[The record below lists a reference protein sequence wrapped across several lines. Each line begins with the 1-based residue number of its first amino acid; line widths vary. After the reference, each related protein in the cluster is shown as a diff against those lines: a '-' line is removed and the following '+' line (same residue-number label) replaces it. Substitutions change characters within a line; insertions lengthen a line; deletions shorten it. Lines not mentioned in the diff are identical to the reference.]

1 MPTTDFFSGP
11 GFEPED
17 VPVKKTSPAQQ
28 PVEKQP
34 ADDEPFAGMQ
44 KLDFDFLGGDD
55 PAVPGETDPGDP
67 FDDFS
72 FQRPAAP
79 ARPAQPA
86 RPAPFVFDEEPAP
99 APFSGVP
106 ETRITPAA
114 SASLGGTDDA
124 PVRPVSPAQAA
135 PKAAP
140 FVFDFDDAPV
150 ERPASRTAASAAPS
164 GEAAFDFSIP
174 EEKPAPAPA
183 ATPLDGYAP
192 LSLDFLDDA
201 EPIAAVPPAAPAAVK
216 PVEPPRP
223 AQPAPKAAPFVFD
236 FDDAPVERPAS
247 RTAASAVPS
256 GEAAFD
262 FGILEEKPARPA
274 PASAAAPL
282 DGYTPLP
289 LDILDDAEPVAAVPP
304 AAPAAVKPAEP
315 PRPAQPAP
323 KAAPFVF
330 DFDDAPVERPA
341 SRTAASAV
349 PSGEAAFDFGILEEK
364 PARPAPASA
373 AAPLDGYTPLP
384 RDILD
389 DAKPVAA
396 VPPAAPAAVKPAE
409 PPRSA
414 EPVPK
419 AAPFVFDFDDA
430 PVERPASR
438 PGQPGS
444 TASPLYSAADA
455 PTVAFTPAALQ
466 ADAPTTAFTPVKS
479 DAPAPAAAPQ
489 PAPPKMAAQPAP
501 AARAAR
507 MAKEKDI
514 GAAVFSALV
523 ADDDVPPAPA
533 VPPASGGEELR
544 PSGWPAATPRPAN
557 APRTPRPINWHAPV
571 SPTQRPA
578 PPPAQAPQPPA
589 AETPLDFDF
598 EGAQPFD
605 LFDDVPQSGYTAPQE
620 TDQAFPDLYD
630 RDPEEAEP
638 APRAPQRRTRTGG
651 GSGSGGGRPP
661 RRSTGTARR
670 GIPNKTIFAWAG
682 IVLIALL
689 IILYFVFFGG
699 KDGDVAPGISGSVPS
714 STSQPADSTPP
725 DASSAAPVETI
736 PRDEWYM
743 VLANRSSVL
752 PGDFTVAETA
762 TVGEAVIDARIAEAL
777 RQRVNDAAAA
787 GVKLKPTNGYRSI
800 ARQQELWDA
809 RVKTL
814 MEGGLSQADAETKAI
829 DYTSAPGTSDHNTG
843 LGLDIVS
850 EDHPAKDAGFA
861 ETAAAQWLAEHAAD
875 YGFILR
881 YPSDKTEATGMD
893 YEPWHYRYVGSEQA
907 HKIKES
913 GLCLEE
919 YLAQ

>member
-79 ARPAQPA
+79 AGPAQPA

-164 GEAAFDFSIP
+164 GEAVFDFGIP

-183 ATPLDGYAP
+183 AAPLDGYAP

-289 LDILDDAEPVAAVPP
+289 L
-304 AAPAAVKPAEP
+304 
-315 PRPAQPAP
+315 
-323 KAAPFVF
+323 
-330 DFDDAPVERPA
+330 
-341 SRTAASAV
+341 
-349 PSGEAAFDFGILEEK
+349 
-364 PARPAPASA
+364 
-373 AAPLDGYTPLP
+373 
-384 RDILD
+384 DILD

-571 SPTQRPA
+571 SPAQRPAPAPARPA

-630 RDPEEAEP
+630 QDPEEAEP

-699 KDGDVAPGISGSVPS
+699 KDGDVAPGTSGSVPS

-777 RQRVNDAAAA
+777 RQMVNDAAAA

>member
-79 ARPAQPA
+79 AGPAQPA

-164 GEAAFDFSIP
+164 GEAAFDFGIP

-183 ATPLDGYAP
+183 AAPLDGYAP

-315 PRPAQPAP
+315 PR
-323 KAAPFVF
+323 
-330 DFDDAPVERPA
+330 
-341 SRTAASAV
+341 
-349 PSGEAAFDFGILEEK
+349 
-364 PARPAPASA
+364 
-373 AAPLDGYTPLP
+373 
-384 RDILD
+384 
-389 DAKPVAA
+389 
-396 VPPAAPAAVKPAE
+396 
-409 PPRSA
+409 SA

-466 ADAPTTAFTPVKS
+466 ADAPTTAFTPVKP

-571 SPTQRPA
+571 SPAQRPAPAPARPA

-620 TDQAFPDLYD
+620 ADPAFPDLYD

-777 RQRVNDAAAA
+777 RQMVNDAAAT

>member
-114 SASLGGTDDA
+114 SAFLGGTDDA

-164 GEAAFDFSIP
+164 EEAVFDFGIP

-183 ATPLDGYAP
+183 AAPLDGYAP

-289 LDILDDAEPVAAVPP
+289 LDILDDA
-304 AAPAAVKPAEP
+304 
-315 PRPAQPAP
+315 
-323 KAAPFVF
+323 
-330 DFDDAPVERPA
+330 
-341 SRTAASAV
+341 
-349 PSGEAAFDFGILEEK
+349 
-364 PARPAPASA
+364 
-373 AAPLDGYTPLP
+373 
-384 RDILD
+384 
-389 DAKPVAA
+389 KPVAA

-466 ADAPTTAFTPVKS
+466 ADAPTTAFTPVKP

-578 PPPAQAPQPPA
+578 PAPARPAPPPAQEPQPPA

-620 TDQAFPDLYD
+620 ADPAFPDLYD
-630 RDPEEAEP
+630 RDPEETEP

-699 KDGDVAPGISGSVPS
+699 KDGDVAPGTSGSVPS

-762 TVGEAVIDARIAEAL
+762 TVGEAVVDARIAEAL
-777 RQRVNDAAAA
+777 RQMVNDAAAT

>member
-79 ARPAQPA
+79 AGPAQPA

-150 ERPASRTAASAAPS
+150 ERPASRTAASAAPF
-164 GEAAFDFSIP
+164 GEAAFDFGIP
-174 EEKPAPAPA
+174 EEKPVPAPA
-183 ATPLDGYAP
+183 AAPLDGYAP

-289 LDILDDAEPVAAVPP
+289 L
-304 AAPAAVKPAEP
+304 
-315 PRPAQPAP
+315 
-323 KAAPFVF
+323 
-330 DFDDAPVERPA
+330 
-341 SRTAASAV
+341 
-349 PSGEAAFDFGILEEK
+349 
-364 PARPAPASA
+364 
-373 AAPLDGYTPLP
+373 
-384 RDILD
+384 DILD

-571 SPTQRPA
+571 SPAQRPAPAPARPA
-578 PPPAQAPQPPA
+578 PPPAQEPQPPA

-620 TDQAFPDLYD
+620 ADPAFPDLYD
-630 RDPEEAEP
+630 RDPEETEP

-762 TVGEAVIDARIAEAL
+762 TVGEAVVDARIAEAL
-777 RQRVNDAAAA
+777 RQMVNDAAAT

-919 YLAQ
+919 YLA

>member
-79 ARPAQPA
+79 AGPAQPA

-164 GEAAFDFSIP
+164 GEAVFDFGIL

-183 ATPLDGYAP
+183 AAPLDGYAP

-289 LDILDDAEPVAAVPP
+289 LDILDDA
-304 AAPAAVKPAEP
+304 
-315 PRPAQPAP
+315 
-323 KAAPFVF
+323 
-330 DFDDAPVERPA
+330 
-341 SRTAASAV
+341 
-349 PSGEAAFDFGILEEK
+349 
-364 PARPAPASA
+364 
-373 AAPLDGYTPLP
+373 
-384 RDILD
+384 
-389 DAKPVAA
+389 KPVAA

-466 ADAPTTAFTPVKS
+466 ADAPTTAFTPVKP

-571 SPTQRPA
+571 SPAQRPAPAPARPA

-630 RDPEEAEP
+630 QDPEEAEP

-699 KDGDVAPGISGSVPS
+699 KDGDVAPGTSGSVPS

-762 TVGEAVIDARIAEAL
+762 TVGEAVVDARIAEAL
-777 RQRVNDAAAA
+777 RQMVNDAAA

>member
-1 MPTTDFFSGP
+1 VPTTDFFSGP

-79 ARPAQPA
+79 AGPAQPA

-164 GEAAFDFSIP
+164 GEAVFDFGIL

-183 ATPLDGYAP
+183 AAPLDGYAP

-289 LDILDDAEPVAAVPP
+289 LDILDDA
-304 AAPAAVKPAEP
+304 
-315 PRPAQPAP
+315 
-323 KAAPFVF
+323 
-330 DFDDAPVERPA
+330 
-341 SRTAASAV
+341 
-349 PSGEAAFDFGILEEK
+349 
-364 PARPAPASA
+364 
-373 AAPLDGYTPLP
+373 
-384 RDILD
+384 
-389 DAKPVAA
+389 KPVAA

-466 ADAPTTAFTPVKS
+466 ADAPTTAFTPVKP

-571 SPTQRPA
+571 SPAQRPAPAPARPA

-630 RDPEEAEP
+630 QDPEEAEP

-699 KDGDVAPGISGSVPS
+699 KDGDVAPGTSGSVPS

-762 TVGEAVIDARIAEAL
+762 TVGEAVVDARIAEAL
-777 RQRVNDAAAA
+777 RQMVNDAAAA

>member
-164 GEAAFDFSIP
+164 EEAVFDFGIP

-183 ATPLDGYAP
+183 AAPLDGYAP

-289 LDILDDAEPVAAVPP
+289 LDILDDA
-304 AAPAAVKPAEP
+304 
-315 PRPAQPAP
+315 
-323 KAAPFVF
+323 
-330 DFDDAPVERPA
+330 
-341 SRTAASAV
+341 
-349 PSGEAAFDFGILEEK
+349 
-364 PARPAPASA
+364 
-373 AAPLDGYTPLP
+373 
-384 RDILD
+384 
-389 DAKPVAA
+389 KPVAA

-419 AAPFVFDFDDA
+419 AVPFVFDFDDA

-438 PGQPGS
+438 LGQPGS

-466 ADAPTTAFTPVKS
+466 ADAPTTAFTPVKP

-571 SPTQRPA
+571 SPAQRPAPAPARPA
-578 PPPAQAPQPPA
+578 PPPAQEPQPPA

-620 TDQAFPDLYD
+620 ADPAFPDLYD

-762 TVGEAVIDARIAEAL
+762 TVGEAVVDARIAEAL
-777 RQRVNDAAAA
+777 RQMVNDAAAA

>member
-79 ARPAQPA
+79 AGPAQPA

-150 ERPASRTAASAAPS
+150 ERPASRTAASAVPS
-164 GEAAFDFSIP
+164 GEAVFDFGIL

-183 ATPLDGYAP
+183 AAPLDGYAP

-289 LDILDDAEPVAAVPP
+289 L
-304 AAPAAVKPAEP
+304 
-315 PRPAQPAP
+315 
-323 KAAPFVF
+323 
-330 DFDDAPVERPA
+330 
-341 SRTAASAV
+341 
-349 PSGEAAFDFGILEEK
+349 
-364 PARPAPASA
+364 
-373 AAPLDGYTPLP
+373 
-384 RDILD
+384 DILD

-571 SPTQRPA
+571 SPAQRPAPAPARPA

-630 RDPEEAEP
+630 QDPEEAEP

-762 TVGEAVIDARIAEAL
+762 TVGEAVVDARIAEAL
-777 RQRVNDAAAA
+777 RQMVNDAAAT

>member
-79 ARPAQPA
+79 AGPAQPA

-164 GEAAFDFSIP
+164 GEAVFDFGIL

-289 LDILDDAEPVAAVPP
+289 L
-304 AAPAAVKPAEP
+304 
-315 PRPAQPAP
+315 
-323 KAAPFVF
+323 
-330 DFDDAPVERPA
+330 
-341 SRTAASAV
+341 
-349 PSGEAAFDFGILEEK
+349 
-364 PARPAPASA
+364 
-373 AAPLDGYTPLP
+373 
-384 RDILD
+384 DILD

-571 SPTQRPA
+571 SPAQRPAPAPARPA

-699 KDGDVAPGISGSVPS
+699 KDGDVAPGTSGSVPS

-762 TVGEAVIDARIAEAL
+762 TVGEAVVDARIAEAL
-777 RQRVNDAAAA
+777 RQMVNDAAAA

>member
-1 MPTTDFFSGP
+1 VPTTDFFSGP

-79 ARPAQPA
+79 AGPAQPA

-164 GEAAFDFSIP
+164 GEAAFDFGIP

-183 ATPLDGYAP
+183 AAPLDGYAP

-289 LDILDDAEPVAAVPP
+289 LDILDDA
-304 AAPAAVKPAEP
+304 
-315 PRPAQPAP
+315 
-323 KAAPFVF
+323 
-330 DFDDAPVERPA
+330 
-341 SRTAASAV
+341 
-349 PSGEAAFDFGILEEK
+349 
-364 PARPAPASA
+364 
-373 AAPLDGYTPLP
+373 
-384 RDILD
+384 
-389 DAKPVAA
+389 KPVAA

-466 ADAPTTAFTPVKS
+466 ADAPTTAFTPVKP
-479 DAPAPAAAPQ
+479 DAPAPAVAPQ

-571 SPTQRPA
+571 SPAQRPAPAPARPA

-762 TVGEAVIDARIAEAL
+762 TVGEAVVDARIAEAL
-777 RQRVNDAAAA
+777 RQMVNDAAAT

>member
-79 ARPAQPA
+79 AGPAQPA

-150 ERPASRTAASAAPS
+150 EHPASRTAASAAPS
-164 GEAAFDFSIP
+164 GEAVFDFGIP

-183 ATPLDGYAP
+183 AAPLDGYAP

-289 LDILDDAEPVAAVPP
+289 LDILDDA
-304 AAPAAVKPAEP
+304 
-315 PRPAQPAP
+315 
-323 KAAPFVF
+323 
-330 DFDDAPVERPA
+330 
-341 SRTAASAV
+341 
-349 PSGEAAFDFGILEEK
+349 
-364 PARPAPASA
+364 
-373 AAPLDGYTPLP
+373 
-384 RDILD
+384 
-389 DAKPVAA
+389 KPVAA

-466 ADAPTTAFTPVKS
+466 ADAPTTAFTPVKP

-578 PPPAQAPQPPA
+578 PAPARPAPPPAQEPQPPA

-620 TDQAFPDLYD
+620 ADPAFPDLYD

-762 TVGEAVIDARIAEAL
+762 TVGEAVVDARIAEAL
-777 RQRVNDAAAA
+777 RQMVNDAAAA

>member
-164 GEAAFDFSIP
+164 GEAAFDFGIP

-183 ATPLDGYAP
+183 AAPLDGYAP

-289 LDILDDAEPVAAVPP
+289 LDILDDA
-304 AAPAAVKPAEP
+304 
-315 PRPAQPAP
+315 
-323 KAAPFVF
+323 
-330 DFDDAPVERPA
+330 
-341 SRTAASAV
+341 
-349 PSGEAAFDFGILEEK
+349 
-364 PARPAPASA
+364 
-373 AAPLDGYTPLP
+373 
-384 RDILD
+384 
-389 DAKPVAA
+389 KPVAA

-438 PGQPGS
+438 LGQPGS

-466 ADAPTTAFTPVKS
+466 ADAPTTAFTPVKP

-571 SPTQRPA
+571 SPAQRPAPAPARPA

-699 KDGDVAPGISGSVPS
+699 KDGDVAPGTSGSVPS

-762 TVGEAVIDARIAEAL
+762 TVGEAVVDARIAEAL
-777 RQRVNDAAAA
+777 RQMVNDAAAA

>member
-79 ARPAQPA
+79 AGPAQPA

-164 GEAAFDFSIP
+164 GEAVFDFGIL

-289 LDILDDAEPVAAVPP
+289 LDILDDA
-304 AAPAAVKPAEP
+304 
-315 PRPAQPAP
+315 
-323 KAAPFVF
+323 
-330 DFDDAPVERPA
+330 
-341 SRTAASAV
+341 
-349 PSGEAAFDFGILEEK
+349 
-364 PARPAPASA
+364 
-373 AAPLDGYTPLP
+373 
-384 RDILD
+384 
-389 DAKPVAA
+389 KPVAA

-466 ADAPTTAFTPVKS
+466 ADAPTTAFTPVKP

-571 SPTQRPA
+571 SPAQRPAPAPARPA
-578 PPPAQAPQPPA
+578 PPPAQEPQPPA

-630 RDPEEAEP
+630 QDPEEAEP

-699 KDGDVAPGISGSVPS
+699 KDGDVAPGTSGSVPS

-762 TVGEAVIDARIAEAL
+762 TVGEAVVDARIAEAL
-777 RQRVNDAAAA
+777 RQMVNDAAAA

>member
-164 GEAAFDFSIP
+164 GEAVFDFGIP

-289 LDILDDAEPVAAVPP
+289 L
-304 AAPAAVKPAEP
+304 
-315 PRPAQPAP
+315 
-323 KAAPFVF
+323 
-330 DFDDAPVERPA
+330 
-341 SRTAASAV
+341 
-349 PSGEAAFDFGILEEK
+349 
-364 PARPAPASA
+364 
-373 AAPLDGYTPLP
+373 
-384 RDILD
+384 DILD

-578 PPPAQAPQPPA
+578 PAPARPAPPPAQEPQPPA

-620 TDQAFPDLYD
+620 ADPAFPDLYD
-630 RDPEEAEP
+630 RDPEETEP

-762 TVGEAVIDARIAEAL
+762 TVGEAVVDARIAEAL
-777 RQRVNDAAAA
+777 RQMVNDAAAT

>member
-164 GEAAFDFSIP
+164 GEAVFDFGIP

-289 LDILDDAEPVAAVPP
+289 L
-304 AAPAAVKPAEP
+304 
-315 PRPAQPAP
+315 
-323 KAAPFVF
+323 
-330 DFDDAPVERPA
+330 
-341 SRTAASAV
+341 
-349 PSGEAAFDFGILEEK
+349 
-364 PARPAPASA
+364 
-373 AAPLDGYTPLP
+373 
-384 RDILD
+384 DILD

-571 SPTQRPA
+571 SPAQRPAPAPARPA

-638 APRAPQRRTRTGG
+638 ASRAPQRRTRTGG

-762 TVGEAVIDARIAEAL
+762 TVGEAVVDARIAEAL
-777 RQRVNDAAAA
+777 RQMVNDAAAA

>member
-164 GEAAFDFSIP
+164 GEAVFDFGIP

-183 ATPLDGYAP
+183 AAPLDGYAP

-289 LDILDDAEPVAAVPP
+289 LDILDDA
-304 AAPAAVKPAEP
+304 
-315 PRPAQPAP
+315 
-323 KAAPFVF
+323 
-330 DFDDAPVERPA
+330 
-341 SRTAASAV
+341 
-349 PSGEAAFDFGILEEK
+349 
-364 PARPAPASA
+364 
-373 AAPLDGYTPLP
+373 
-384 RDILD
+384 
-389 DAKPVAA
+389 KPVAA

-430 PVERPASR
+430 PVECPASR

-466 ADAPTTAFTPVKS
+466 ADAPTTAFTPVKP

-571 SPTQRPA
+571 SPAQRPAPAPARPA

-699 KDGDVAPGISGSVPS
+699 KDGDVAPGTSGSVPS

-762 TVGEAVIDARIAEAL
+762 TVGEAVVDARIAEAL
-777 RQRVNDAAAA
+777 RQMVNDAAAA

>member
-79 ARPAQPA
+79 AGPAQPA

-164 GEAAFDFSIP
+164 GEAAFDFGIP

-183 ATPLDGYAP
+183 AAPLDGYAP

-289 LDILDDAEPVAAVPP
+289 LDILDDA
-304 AAPAAVKPAEP
+304 
-315 PRPAQPAP
+315 
-323 KAAPFVF
+323 
-330 DFDDAPVERPA
+330 
-341 SRTAASAV
+341 
-349 PSGEAAFDFGILEEK
+349 
-364 PARPAPASA
+364 
-373 AAPLDGYTPLP
+373 
-384 RDILD
+384 
-389 DAKPVAA
+389 KPVAA

-466 ADAPTTAFTPVKS
+466 ADAPTTAFTPVKP

-571 SPTQRPA
+571 SPAQRPAPAPARPA

-699 KDGDVAPGISGSVPS
+699 KDGDVAPGTSGSVPS

-762 TVGEAVIDARIAEAL
+762 TVGEAVVDARIAEAL
-777 RQRVNDAAAA
+777 RQMVNDAAAA

>member
-79 ARPAQPA
+79 AGPAQPA

-164 GEAAFDFSIP
+164 GEAVFDFGIL

-289 LDILDDAEPVAAVPP
+289 LDILDDA
-304 AAPAAVKPAEP
+304 
-315 PRPAQPAP
+315 
-323 KAAPFVF
+323 
-330 DFDDAPVERPA
+330 
-341 SRTAASAV
+341 
-349 PSGEAAFDFGILEEK
+349 
-364 PARPAPASA
+364 
-373 AAPLDGYTPLP
+373 
-384 RDILD
+384 
-389 DAKPVAA
+389 KPVAA

-466 ADAPTTAFTPVKS
+466 ADAPTTAFTPVKP

-571 SPTQRPA
+571 SPAQRPAPAPARPA

-699 KDGDVAPGISGSVPS
+699 KDGDVAPGTSGSVPS

-762 TVGEAVIDARIAEAL
+762 TVGEAVVDARIAEAL
-777 RQRVNDAAAA
+777 RQMVNDAAAA

-913 GLCLEE
+913 GLCFEE

>member
-79 ARPAQPA
+79 AGPAQPA

-164 GEAAFDFSIP
+164 GEAVFDFGIP

-289 LDILDDAEPVAAVPP
+289 L
-304 AAPAAVKPAEP
+304 
-315 PRPAQPAP
+315 
-323 KAAPFVF
+323 
-330 DFDDAPVERPA
+330 
-341 SRTAASAV
+341 
-349 PSGEAAFDFGILEEK
+349 
-364 PARPAPASA
+364 
-373 AAPLDGYTPLP
+373 
-384 RDILD
+384 DILD

-578 PPPAQAPQPPA
+578 PAPARPAPPPAQEPQPPA

-630 RDPEEAEP
+630 RDPEETEP

-699 KDGDVAPGISGSVPS
+699 KDGDVAPGTSGSVPS

-762 TVGEAVIDARIAEAL
+762 TVGEAVVDARIAEAL
-777 RQRVNDAAAA
+777 RQMVNDAAAA

-814 MEGGLSQADAETKAI
+814 MESGLSQADAETKAI

>member
-79 ARPAQPA
+79 AGPAQPA

-164 GEAAFDFSIP
+164 GEAAFDFGIP
-174 EEKPAPAPA
+174 EEKPVPAPA
-183 ATPLDGYAP
+183 AAPLDGYAP

-289 LDILDDAEPVAAVPP
+289 LDILDDAE
-304 AAPAAVKPAEP
+304 
-315 PRPAQPAP
+315 
-323 KAAPFVF
+323 
-330 DFDDAPVERPA
+330 
-341 SRTAASAV
+341 
-349 PSGEAAFDFGILEEK
+349 
-364 PARPAPASA
+364 
-373 AAPLDGYTPLP
+373 
-384 RDILD
+384 
-389 DAKPVAA
+389 PVAA

-571 SPTQRPA
+571 SPAQRPAPAPARPA

-630 RDPEEAEP
+630 QDPEEAEP
-638 APRAPQRRTRTGG
+638 ASRAPQRRTRTGG

-699 KDGDVAPGISGSVPS
+699 KDGDVAPGTSGSVPS

-777 RQRVNDAAAA
+777 RQMVNDAAAT

>member
-79 ARPAQPA
+79 AGPAQPA
-86 RPAPFVFDEEPAP
+86 RPAPVVFDEEPAP

-164 GEAAFDFSIP
+164 GEAVFDFGIL

-289 LDILDDAEPVAAVPP
+289 LDILDDA
-304 AAPAAVKPAEP
+304 
-315 PRPAQPAP
+315 
-323 KAAPFVF
+323 
-330 DFDDAPVERPA
+330 
-341 SRTAASAV
+341 
-349 PSGEAAFDFGILEEK
+349 
-364 PARPAPASA
+364 
-373 AAPLDGYTPLP
+373 
-384 RDILD
+384 
-389 DAKPVAA
+389 KPVAA

-466 ADAPTTAFTPVKS
+466 ADAPTTAFTPVKP

-571 SPTQRPA
+571 SPAQRPAPAPARPA

-699 KDGDVAPGISGSVPS
+699 KDGDVAPGTSGSVPS

-762 TVGEAVIDARIAEAL
+762 TVGEAVVDARIAEAL
-777 RQRVNDAAAA
+777 RQMVNDAAAA

>member
-34 ADDEPFAGMQ
+34 ADNEPFAGMQ

-79 ARPAQPA
+79 AGPAQPA

-164 GEAAFDFSIP
+164 GEAAFDFGIP

-183 ATPLDGYAP
+183 AAPLDGYAP

-289 LDILDDAEPVAAVPP
+289 LDILDDA
-304 AAPAAVKPAEP
+304 
-315 PRPAQPAP
+315 
-323 KAAPFVF
+323 
-330 DFDDAPVERPA
+330 
-341 SRTAASAV
+341 
-349 PSGEAAFDFGILEEK
+349 
-364 PARPAPASA
+364 
-373 AAPLDGYTPLP
+373 
-384 RDILD
+384 
-389 DAKPVAA
+389 KPVAA

-466 ADAPTTAFTPVKS
+466 ADAPTTAFTPVKP

-489 PAPPKMAAQPAP
+489 PAPPKMVAQPAP

-571 SPTQRPA
+571 SPAQRPAPAPARPA
-578 PPPAQAPQPPA
+578 PPPAQEPQPPA

-638 APRAPQRRTRTGG
+638 ASRAPQRRTRTGG

-699 KDGDVAPGISGSVPS
+699 KDGDVAPGTSGSVPS

-762 TVGEAVIDARIAEAL
+762 TVGEAVVDARIAEAL
-777 RQRVNDAAAA
+777 RQMVNDAAAT

>member
-79 ARPAQPA
+79 AGPAQPA

-99 APFSGVP
+99 TPFSGVP

-164 GEAAFDFSIP
+164 EEAVFDFGIP

-183 ATPLDGYAP
+183 AAPLDGYAP

-289 LDILDDAEPVAAVPP
+289 LDILDDA
-304 AAPAAVKPAEP
+304 KP
-315 PRPAQPAP
+315 
-323 KAAPFVF
+323 
-330 DFDDAPVERPA
+330 D
-341 SRTAASAV
+341 
-349 PSGEAAFDFGILEEK
+349 
-364 PARPAPASA
+364 
-373 AAPLDGYTPLP
+373 
-384 RDILD
+384 
-389 DAKPVAA
+389 AA

-466 ADAPTTAFTPVKS
+466 ADAPTTAFTPVKP

-571 SPTQRPA
+571 SPAQRPAPAPARPA

-699 KDGDVAPGISGSVPS
+699 KDGDVAPGTSGSVPS

-762 TVGEAVIDARIAEAL
+762 TVGEAVVDARIAETL
-777 RQRVNDAAAA
+777 RQMVNDAAAA

-814 MEGGLSQADAETKAI
+814 MESGLSQADAETKAI

>member
-79 ARPAQPA
+79 AGPAQPA

-164 GEAAFDFSIP
+164 EEAVFDFGIP

-183 ATPLDGYAP
+183 AAPLDGYAP

-289 LDILDDAEPVAAVPP
+289 LDILDDA
-304 AAPAAVKPAEP
+304 
-315 PRPAQPAP
+315 
-323 KAAPFVF
+323 
-330 DFDDAPVERPA
+330 
-341 SRTAASAV
+341 
-349 PSGEAAFDFGILEEK
+349 
-364 PARPAPASA
+364 
-373 AAPLDGYTPLP
+373 
-384 RDILD
+384 
-389 DAKPVAA
+389 KPVAA

-455 PTVAFTPAALQ
+455 PMVAFTPAALQ
-466 ADAPTTAFTPVKS
+466 ADAPTTAFTPVKP

-571 SPTQRPA
+571 SPAQRPAPAPARPA

-638 APRAPQRRTRTGG
+638 ASRAPQRRTRTGG

-699 KDGDVAPGISGSVPS
+699 KDGDVAPGTSGSVPS

-762 TVGEAVIDARIAEAL
+762 TVGEAVVDARIAEAL
-777 RQRVNDAAAA
+777 RQMVNDAAAA

>member
-79 ARPAQPA
+79 AGPAQPA

-164 GEAAFDFSIP
+164 GEAVFDFGIP

-183 ATPLDGYAP
+183 AAPLDGYAP

-289 LDILDDAEPVAAVPP
+289 L
-304 AAPAAVKPAEP
+304 
-315 PRPAQPAP
+315 
-323 KAAPFVF
+323 
-330 DFDDAPVERPA
+330 
-341 SRTAASAV
+341 
-349 PSGEAAFDFGILEEK
+349 
-364 PARPAPASA
+364 
-373 AAPLDGYTPLP
+373 
-384 RDILD
+384 DILD

-571 SPTQRPA
+571 SPAQRPAPAPARPA

-638 APRAPQRRTRTGG
+638 ASRAPQRRTRTGG

-661 RRSTGTARR
+661 CRSTGTARR

-762 TVGEAVIDARIAEAL
+762 TVGEAVVDARIAEAL
-777 RQRVNDAAAA
+777 RQMVNDAAAA

>member
-79 ARPAQPA
+79 AGPAQPA

-164 GEAAFDFSIP
+164 GEAVFDFGIP

-183 ATPLDGYAP
+183 AAPLDGYAP

-289 LDILDDAEPVAAVPP
+289 LDILDDA
-304 AAPAAVKPAEP
+304 
-315 PRPAQPAP
+315 
-323 KAAPFVF
+323 
-330 DFDDAPVERPA
+330 
-341 SRTAASAV
+341 
-349 PSGEAAFDFGILEEK
+349 
-364 PARPAPASA
+364 
-373 AAPLDGYTPLP
+373 
-384 RDILD
+384 
-389 DAKPVAA
+389 KPVAA
-396 VPPAAPAAVKPAE
+396 VPPAAPAAVKPAG

-466 ADAPTTAFTPVKS
+466 ADAPTTAFTPVKP

-571 SPTQRPA
+571 SPAQRPAPAPARPA

-630 RDPEEAEP
+630 QDPEEAEP

-699 KDGDVAPGISGSVPS
+699 KDGDVAPGTSGSVPS

-762 TVGEAVIDARIAEAL
+762 TVGEAVVDARIAEAL
-777 RQRVNDAAAA
+777 RQMVNDAAAA

>member
-164 GEAAFDFSIP
+164 EEAVFDFGIP

-183 ATPLDGYAP
+183 AAPLDGYAP

-289 LDILDDAEPVAAVPP
+289 LDILDDA
-304 AAPAAVKPAEP
+304 
-315 PRPAQPAP
+315 
-323 KAAPFVF
+323 
-330 DFDDAPVERPA
+330 
-341 SRTAASAV
+341 
-349 PSGEAAFDFGILEEK
+349 
-364 PARPAPASA
+364 
-373 AAPLDGYTPLP
+373 
-384 RDILD
+384 
-389 DAKPVAA
+389 KPVAA

-466 ADAPTTAFTPVKS
+466 ADAPTTAFTPVKP

-571 SPTQRPA
+571 SPAQRPAPAPARPA

-699 KDGDVAPGISGSVPS
+699 KDGDVAPGTSGSVPS

-762 TVGEAVIDARIAEAL
+762 TVGEAVVDARIAEAL
-777 RQRVNDAAAA
+777 RQMVNDAAAA

>member
-79 ARPAQPA
+79 AGPAQPA

-164 GEAAFDFSIP
+164 EEAVFDFGIP

-183 ATPLDGYAP
+183 AAPLDGYAP

-289 LDILDDAEPVAAVPP
+289 LDILDDA
-304 AAPAAVKPAEP
+304 
-315 PRPAQPAP
+315 
-323 KAAPFVF
+323 
-330 DFDDAPVERPA
+330 
-341 SRTAASAV
+341 
-349 PSGEAAFDFGILEEK
+349 
-364 PARPAPASA
+364 
-373 AAPLDGYTPLP
+373 
-384 RDILD
+384 
-389 DAKPVAA
+389 KPVAA

-466 ADAPTTAFTPVKS
+466 ADAPTTAFTPVKP

-571 SPTQRPA
+571 SPAQRPAPAPARPA
-578 PPPAQAPQPPA
+578 PPPAQEPQPPA

-638 APRAPQRRTRTGG
+638 ASRAPQRRTRTGG

-699 KDGDVAPGISGSVPS
+699 KDGDVAPGTSGSVPS

-762 TVGEAVIDARIAEAL
+762 TVGEAVVDARIAEAL
-777 RQRVNDAAAA
+777 RQMVNDAAAA

>member
-11 GFEPED
+11 CFEPED

-150 ERPASRTAASAAPS
+150 ERPASRTAASA
-164 GEAAFDFSIP
+164 
-174 EEKPAPAPA
+174 
-183 ATPLDGYAP
+183 
-192 LSLDFLDDA
+192 
-201 EPIAAVPPAAPAAVK
+201 
-216 PVEPPRP
+216 
-223 AQPAPKAAPFVFD
+223 
-236 FDDAPVERPAS
+236 
-247 RTAASAVPS
+247 VPS

-289 LDILDDAEPVAAVPP
+289 L
-304 AAPAAVKPAEP
+304 
-315 PRPAQPAP
+315 
-323 KAAPFVF
+323 
-330 DFDDAPVERPA
+330 
-341 SRTAASAV
+341 
-349 PSGEAAFDFGILEEK
+349 
-364 PARPAPASA
+364 
-373 AAPLDGYTPLP
+373 
-384 RDILD
+384 DILD

-466 ADAPTTAFTPVKS
+466 ADAPTTAFTPVKP

-571 SPTQRPA
+571 SPAQRPAPAPARPA

-630 RDPEEAEP
+630 QDPEEAEP

-699 KDGDVAPGISGSVPS
+699 KDGDVAPGTSGSVPS

-762 TVGEAVIDARIAEAL
+762 TVGEAVVDARIAEAL
-777 RQRVNDAAAA
+777 RQMVNDAAAA

>member
-150 ERPASRTAASAAPS
+150 EHPASRTAASAAPS
-164 GEAAFDFSIP
+164 EEAVFDFGIP

-183 ATPLDGYAP
+183 AAPLDGYAP

-289 LDILDDAEPVAAVPP
+289 LDILDDA
-304 AAPAAVKPAEP
+304 KP
-315 PRPAQPAP
+315 
-323 KAAPFVF
+323 
-330 DFDDAPVERPA
+330 
-341 SRTAASAV
+341 
-349 PSGEAAFDFGILEEK
+349 G
-364 PARPAPASA
+364 
-373 AAPLDGYTPLP
+373 
-384 RDILD
+384 
-389 DAKPVAA
+389 AA

-438 PGQPGS
+438 LGQPGS

-571 SPTQRPA
+571 SPAQRPAPAPARPA

-638 APRAPQRRTRTGG
+638 ASRAPQRRTRTGG

-699 KDGDVAPGISGSVPS
+699 KDGDVAPGTSGSVPS

-762 TVGEAVIDARIAEAL
+762 TVGEAVVDARIAEAL
-777 RQRVNDAAAA
+777 RQMVNDAAAA

-800 ARQQELWDA
+800 ARQQELWDT

>member
-79 ARPAQPA
+79 AGPAQPA

-164 GEAAFDFSIP
+164 GEAVFDFGIP

-289 LDILDDAEPVAAVPP
+289 LDILDDAE
-304 AAPAAVKPAEP
+304 
-315 PRPAQPAP
+315 
-323 KAAPFVF
+323 
-330 DFDDAPVERPA
+330 
-341 SRTAASAV
+341 
-349 PSGEAAFDFGILEEK
+349 
-364 PARPAPASA
+364 
-373 AAPLDGYTPLP
+373 
-384 RDILD
+384 
-389 DAKPVAA
+389 PVAA

-578 PPPAQAPQPPA
+578 PAPARPAPPPAQEPQPPA

-620 TDQAFPDLYD
+620 ADPAFPDLYD

-777 RQRVNDAAAA
+777 RQMVNDAAAT

>member
-79 ARPAQPA
+79 AGPAQPA

-164 GEAAFDFSIP
+164 EEAVFDFGIP

-183 ATPLDGYAP
+183 AAPLDGYAP

-289 LDILDDAEPVAAVPP
+289 LDILDDA
-304 AAPAAVKPAEP
+304 
-315 PRPAQPAP
+315 
-323 KAAPFVF
+323 
-330 DFDDAPVERPA
+330 
-341 SRTAASAV
+341 
-349 PSGEAAFDFGILEEK
+349 
-364 PARPAPASA
+364 
-373 AAPLDGYTPLP
+373 
-384 RDILD
+384 
-389 DAKPVAA
+389 KPVAA

-466 ADAPTTAFTPVKS
+466 ADAPTTAFTPVKP

-571 SPTQRPA
+571 SPAQRPAPAPARPA

-638 APRAPQRRTRTGG
+638 ASRAPQRRTRTGG

-699 KDGDVAPGISGSVPS
+699 KDGDVAPGTSGSVPS

-762 TVGEAVIDARIAEAL
+762 TVGEAVVDARIAEAL
-777 RQRVNDAAAA
+777 RQMVNDAAAA

-913 GLCLEE
+913 GLCLQE

>member
-150 ERPASRTAASAAPS
+150 EHPASRTAASAAPS
-164 GEAAFDFSIP
+164 EEAVFDFGIP

-183 ATPLDGYAP
+183 AAPLDGYAP

-289 LDILDDAEPVAAVPP
+289 LDILDDA
-304 AAPAAVKPAEP
+304 
-315 PRPAQPAP
+315 
-323 KAAPFVF
+323 
-330 DFDDAPVERPA
+330 
-341 SRTAASAV
+341 
-349 PSGEAAFDFGILEEK
+349 
-364 PARPAPASA
+364 
-373 AAPLDGYTPLP
+373 
-384 RDILD
+384 
-389 DAKPVAA
+389 KPVAA

-466 ADAPTTAFTPVKS
+466 ADAPTTAFTPVKP

-571 SPTQRPA
+571 SPAQRPAPAPARPA
-578 PPPAQAPQPPA
+578 PPPAQEPQPPA

-620 TDQAFPDLYD
+620 ADPAFPDLYD

-699 KDGDVAPGISGSVPS
+699 KDGDVAPGTSGSVPS

-762 TVGEAVIDARIAEAL
+762 TVGEAVVDARIAEAL
-777 RQRVNDAAAA
+777 RQMVNDAAAA

>member
-79 ARPAQPA
+79 AGPAQPA

-164 GEAAFDFSIP
+164 GEAVFDFGIP

-247 RTAASAVPS
+247 RTAASAVSS

-289 LDILDDAEPVAAVPP
+289 L
-304 AAPAAVKPAEP
+304 
-315 PRPAQPAP
+315 
-323 KAAPFVF
+323 
-330 DFDDAPVERPA
+330 
-341 SRTAASAV
+341 
-349 PSGEAAFDFGILEEK
+349 
-364 PARPAPASA
+364 
-373 AAPLDGYTPLP
+373 
-384 RDILD
+384 DILD

-578 PPPAQAPQPPA
+578 PAPARPAPPPAQEPQPPA

-620 TDQAFPDLYD
+620 ADPAFPDLYD
-630 RDPEEAEP
+630 RDPEETEP

-762 TVGEAVIDARIAEAL
+762 TVGEAVVDARIAEAL
-777 RQRVNDAAAA
+777 RQMVNDAAAT

>member
-79 ARPAQPA
+79 AGPAQPA

-164 GEAAFDFSIP
+164 GEAAFDFGIP

-183 ATPLDGYAP
+183 AAPLDGYAP

-315 PRPAQPAP
+315 PR
-323 KAAPFVF
+323 
-330 DFDDAPVERPA
+330 
-341 SRTAASAV
+341 
-349 PSGEAAFDFGILEEK
+349 
-364 PARPAPASA
+364 
-373 AAPLDGYTPLP
+373 
-384 RDILD
+384 
-389 DAKPVAA
+389 
-396 VPPAAPAAVKPAE
+396 
-409 PPRSA
+409 SA

-466 ADAPTTAFTPVKS
+466 ADAPTTAFTPVKP
-479 DAPAPAAAPQ
+479 DAPAPAVAPQ

-571 SPTQRPA
+571 SPAQRPAPAPARPA

-725 DASSAAPVETI
+725 DASSAAPVETS

-777 RQRVNDAAAA
+777 RQMVNDAAAT

>member
-79 ARPAQPA
+79 AGPAQPA

-150 ERPASRTAASAAPS
+150 EHPASRTAASAAPS
-164 GEAAFDFSIP
+164 EEAVFDFGIP

-289 LDILDDAEPVAAVPP
+289 LDILDDA
-304 AAPAAVKPAEP
+304 
-315 PRPAQPAP
+315 
-323 KAAPFVF
+323 
-330 DFDDAPVERPA
+330 
-341 SRTAASAV
+341 
-349 PSGEAAFDFGILEEK
+349 
-364 PARPAPASA
+364 
-373 AAPLDGYTPLP
+373 
-384 RDILD
+384 
-389 DAKPVAA
+389 KPVAA

-466 ADAPTTAFTPVKS
+466 ADAPTTAFTPVKP

-571 SPTQRPA
+571 SPAQRPAPAPARPA

-699 KDGDVAPGISGSVPS
+699 KDGDVAPGTSGSVPS

-762 TVGEAVIDARIAEAL
+762 TVGEAVVDARIAEAL
-777 RQRVNDAAAA
+777 RQMVNDAAAA

>member
-79 ARPAQPA
+79 AGPAQPA

-164 GEAAFDFSIP
+164 GEAVFDFGIP

-289 LDILDDAEPVAAVPP
+289 LDILDDA
-304 AAPAAVKPAEP
+304 
-315 PRPAQPAP
+315 
-323 KAAPFVF
+323 
-330 DFDDAPVERPA
+330 
-341 SRTAASAV
+341 
-349 PSGEAAFDFGILEEK
+349 
-364 PARPAPASA
+364 
-373 AAPLDGYTPLP
+373 
-384 RDILD
+384 
-389 DAKPVAA
+389 KPVAA

-438 PGQPGS
+438 LGQPGS

-578 PPPAQAPQPPA
+578 PAPARPAPPPAQEPQPPA

-620 TDQAFPDLYD
+620 ADPAFPDLYD
-630 RDPEEAEP
+630 RDPEETEP

-714 STSQPADSTPP
+714 STSRPADSTPP

-762 TVGEAVIDARIAEAL
+762 TVGEAVVDARIAEAL
-777 RQRVNDAAAA
+777 RQMVNDAAAT

>member
-79 ARPAQPA
+79 AGPAQPA

-164 GEAAFDFSIP
+164 GEAVFDFGIL

-289 LDILDDAEPVAAVPP
+289 L
-304 AAPAAVKPAEP
+304 
-315 PRPAQPAP
+315 
-323 KAAPFVF
+323 
-330 DFDDAPVERPA
+330 
-341 SRTAASAV
+341 
-349 PSGEAAFDFGILEEK
+349 
-364 PARPAPASA
+364 
-373 AAPLDGYTPLP
+373 
-384 RDILD
+384 DILD

-571 SPTQRPA
+571 SPAQRPAPAPARPA

-620 TDQAFPDLYD
+620 ADPAFPDLYD

-762 TVGEAVIDARIAEAL
+762 TVGEAVVDARIAEAL
-777 RQRVNDAAAA
+777 RQMVNDAAAA

>member
-79 ARPAQPA
+79 AGPAQPA

-164 GEAAFDFSIP
+164 GEAVFDFGIL

-289 LDILDDAEPVAAVPP
+289 LDILDDA
-304 AAPAAVKPAEP
+304 
-315 PRPAQPAP
+315 
-323 KAAPFVF
+323 
-330 DFDDAPVERPA
+330 
-341 SRTAASAV
+341 
-349 PSGEAAFDFGILEEK
+349 
-364 PARPAPASA
+364 
-373 AAPLDGYTPLP
+373 
-384 RDILD
+384 
-389 DAKPVAA
+389 KPVAA

-466 ADAPTTAFTPVKS
+466 ADAPTTAFTPVKP

-571 SPTQRPA
+571 SPAQRPAPAPARPA

-620 TDQAFPDLYD
+620 ADPAFPDLYD
-630 RDPEEAEP
+630 RDPEETEP

-699 KDGDVAPGISGSVPS
+699 KDGDVAPGTSGSVPS

-762 TVGEAVIDARIAEAL
+762 TVGEAVVDARIAEAL
-777 RQRVNDAAAA
+777 RQMVNDAAAA